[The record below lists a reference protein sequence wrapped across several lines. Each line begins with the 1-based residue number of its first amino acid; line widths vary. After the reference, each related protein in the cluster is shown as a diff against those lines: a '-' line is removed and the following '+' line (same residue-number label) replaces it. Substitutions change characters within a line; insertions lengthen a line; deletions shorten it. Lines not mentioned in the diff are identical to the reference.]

1 VRGVGALD
9 RACYALFG
17 GRSERPRHERD
28 RGHYRATTITTGFD
42 VYVARVYA
50 FAALCALVVGA
61 LGAGA
66 CLALGGPLFAALPG
80 VPHGF
85 VAFVVGA
92 IAGLATFEGG
102 VRGGGRYLH
111 ATALARRADIEQT
124 LPSAVRYLR
133 VLASGGADHRTLVA
147 RVAERPDA
155 FGETAATFRTVQ
167 SRTELTGSMGEALRV
182 VARDTPSRG
191 LLAPFLLKFREH
203 AQQGPDAVESFL
215 ELESRML
222 ANHQSR
228 ANDEA
233 AGFLELLAELFVVL
247 LVVPTLLVV
256 VVTVLSVLAP
266 ALDRSVA
273 TAFGPV
279 SLRALVVY
287 GCAACVLVIGAG
299 AATLVDSLRPTG
311 YGLDWYTRSPTLR
324 GIVAG
329 AFDNPAN
336 AVVVILPV
344 GGLSA
349 VAFLV
354 AGVDAVNAALL
365 GYAAGAIPVGAIAV
379 RRARRDD
386 AKDREIKDFVHGVAG
401 HVGLGRPFAA
411 AVEAVADDAHL
422 GPLRA
427 DVTDLAFNL
436 GLTAYGDEVRATALT
451 RFTERIGTP
460 LAGRSIGLVTGALDA
475 GSDAETAFEALQM
488 EIGRLYDER
497 KALRSQLQV
506 YVAVGWT
513 TALLVVGIVVVV
525 NAYVLG
531 GFAQLAA
538 VSGSTAGFSI
548 DPAAVDPARDRYRF
562 YVVTQATMVACGW
575 FAGAASRGRYEA
587 LLHSGLLVVLTY
599 AVFALAGVM
608 R

>member
-1 VRGVGALD
+1 MRGVHALD

-17 GRSERPRHERD
+17 GRSERPRHDRD

-42 VYVARVYA
+42 VYLARVYA
-50 FAALCALVVGA
+50 CAVLVALCCTA

-66 CLALGGPLFAALPG
+66 CLALGGPLFAALSG
-80 VPHGF
+80 VPNGLLAL
-85 VAFVVGA
+85 VAGVL
-92 IAGLATFEGG
+92 AGVAAFEGI
-102 VRGGGRYLH
+102 VRGGGRYLQV
-111 ATALARRADIEQT
+111 AALARRADIEQT

-133 VLASGGADHRTLVA
+133 VLASGGADDRTLVA
-147 RVAERPDA
+147 RVADRPEA

-203 AQQGPDAVESFL
+203 AQQGPDAVEGFL
-215 ELESRML
+215 ELEARML
-222 ANHQSR
+222 ANHQER

-266 ALDRSVA
+266 SLDRSIA

-287 GCAACVLVIGAG
+287 GCAACVLVVGAG

-311 YGLDWYTRSPTLR
+311 YGLDWYVRSPDLR
-324 GIVAG
+324 GILAGVRNNPADAIVVLLPLGALAALALHVAG
-329 AFDNPAN
+329 LD
-336 AVVVILPV
+336 V
-344 GGLSA
+344 
-349 VAFLV
+349 
-354 AGVDAVNAALL
+354 VNAALL

-401 HVGLGRPFAA
+401 YVGLGQPFTH
-411 AVEAVADDAHL
+411 AVEAVAHDAHL
-422 GPLRA
+422 GPLGEDVA
-427 DVTDLAFNL
+427 DFAFNL
-436 GLTAYGDEVRATALT
+436 GLTAYGNDVRATALT

-513 TALLVVGIVVVV
+513 TALLVVGIVIVV

-531 GFAQLAA
+531 SFAQLAA
-538 VSGSTAGFSI
+538 VSGSTAGLAI
-548 DPAAVDPARDRYRF
+548 NPTAVDPSRERYRF
-562 YVVTQATMVACGW
+562 YVVTQATMLACGW